1 MLSKHHAL
9 TLSIGLSALL
19 YLTFVLLADRHAVL
33 AVLERMSP
41 TTLIVIFSLSLFN
54 YLLRFWRWQCY
65 MIALGHKLPHWRHML
80 YYLAGFT
87 LTVTPG
93 KAGEAVRSVYLRPC
107 GVPYN
112 QSLAALFVE
121 RLLDVL
127 VMSLLALL
135 ILLLRPDY
143 VGLLMIAWCLTL
155 GLGWF
160 VTRPWL
166 PAMLRSWGQGRRFG
180 HQFDRLG
187 RMLEAATVLLR
198 PHLFLFGL
206 ALGMLAW
213 GLEGTALSL
222 IAREVGVSIAFAAGI
237 GIYAIAVLAGALSF
251 LPGGLGS
258 TEAVMGM
265 LLITFGADSAAAVA
279 ITLLCRIATL
289 WFAVVLGGL
298 AVAVLSLRGQ
308 GPASECKP

>member
-1 MLSKHHAL
+1 
-9 TLSIGLSALL
+9 
-19 YLTFVLLADRHAVL
+19 
-33 AVLERMSP
+33 
-41 TTLIVIFSLSLFN
+41 
-54 YLLRFWRWQCY
+54 
-65 MIALGHKLPHWRHML
+65 
-80 YYLAGFT
+80 
-87 LTVTPG
+87 
-93 KAGEAVRSVYLRPC
+93 
-107 GVPYN
+107 
-112 QSLAALFVE
+112 
-121 RLLDVL
+121 
-127 VMSLLALL
+127 
-135 ILLLRPDY
+135 
-143 VGLLMIAWCLTL
+143 MIAWCLTL

-160 VTRPWL
+160 VTRPL
-166 PAMLRSWGQGRRFG
+166 AASHAAELGAGRRFG

-222 IAREVGVSIAFAAGI
+222 ITREVGGVDRLRRWNRYLRHRGI
-237 GIYAIAVLAGALSF
+237 GRCAVVPA
-251 LPGGLGS
+251 GGLGS